1 MIQRLAKLTSNI
13 LNPFLVSFSIIVL
26 LSFESSAGFTD
37 AIKWSLISVVI
48 SVLPV
53 FTFVVYLVHN
63 KEIDGIFIN
72 LRHQRNRIYVLA
84 IGCAIVS
91 CIVLIILEAPKLL
104 IATFVS
110 GLAAIVIFMAINLSW
125 KISLHTAFVTASVII
140 LIIVYGAIVALTAL
154 LVPLVG
160 WARIEMKLHSPA
172 QVATGALLAAGIVTV
187 VFWLFGLTGGYIW

>member
-1 MIQRLAKLTSNI
+1 MTQRLAKLTSNI

-26 LSFESSAGFTD
+26 LSFKSAAGSTD
-37 AIKWSLISVVI
+37 AVKWLLISVVL

-53 FTFVVYLVHN
+53 FTFVVYMVHN
-63 KEIDGIFIN
+63 KEIDGIFTN
-72 LRHQRNRIYVLA
+72 HRHQRNRIYLLA
-84 IGCAIVS
+84 IGCAIVG

-125 KISLHTAFVTASVII
+125 KISLHTAFITASVII
-140 LIIVYGAIVALTAL
+140 LIIVYGAIVALAAL

-172 QVATGALLAAGIVTV
+172 QVATGALLAAGIVLI
-187 VFWLFGLTGGYIW
+187 VFQLFGMIVW